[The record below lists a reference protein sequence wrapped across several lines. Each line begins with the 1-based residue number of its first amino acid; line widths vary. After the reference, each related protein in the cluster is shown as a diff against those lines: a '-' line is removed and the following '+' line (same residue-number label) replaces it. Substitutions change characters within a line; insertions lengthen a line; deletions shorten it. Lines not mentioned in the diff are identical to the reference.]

1 MTGIGVVGWAADAGD
16 ALAGVALAA
25 ARLIPAPLGALPV
38 RSFICEVLTLWCV
51 ERVCGAARCR
61 GYVARAWPPAWPPAT
76 SKRSGSVASP
86 SSRAFLE
93 GVPRGLASPGLTNPV
108 CRVALRFLDPVE
120 RADCRDLGSVRD
132 SESPFRT
139 AVAIAAS
146 VTGDVPP
153 TRALSRRNDRLSA
166 DRFDAFGRFP
176 GPLGAPADRRNV
188 RPTLG
193 RSQALKPQ
201 HLVVSCP
208 AQPPH
213 LGRVPISVEIPGYPV
228 DRLRITCGRPVDRS
242 TSHVHA
248 AVPRRRAGGSRTR
261 PVLPY

>member
-1 MTGIGVVGWAADAGD
+1 MERRGA
-16 ALAGVALAA
+16 VAMWRGPGRRPGRRQL
-25 ARLIPAPLGALPV
+25 
-38 RSFICEVLTLWCV
+38 RSVLD
-51 ERVCGAARCR
+51 
-61 GYVARAWPPAWPPAT
+61 P
-76 SKRSGSVASP
+76 
-86 SSRAFLE
+86 SRAPPRGGFLK

-108 CRVALRFLDPVE
+108 CRVPLRFLDPVE

-139 AVAIAAS
+139 AVTIAAS

-213 LGRVPISVEIPGYPV
+213 LDNVPPPVEILRRPV
-228 DRLRITCGRPVDRS
+228 DRLRIPCGRPVDR
-242 TSHVHA
+242 
-248 AVPRRRAGGSRTR
+248 
-261 PVLPY
+261 